1 LHGGLLPVLGRATNL
16 DFYLQRIDMGTTFMV
31 QYRDAYG
38 ALHNEAVI
46 AADIEAAWKLALDLI
61 GFECR
66 VQQIWQTK

>member
-1 LHGGLLPVLGRATNL
+1 
-16 DFYLQRIDMGTTFMV
+16 MGTTFMV

-66 VQQIWQTK
+66 VQQIWETK